1 MTPAPRPDTVKI
13 TVPEF
18 RRVAEQYAKE
28 HPVGGSLHIVT
39 DDGNLEDDNVRFCL
53 EYALKDGD
61 YYGACLALLLLHMTK
76 TQRGKVSREWYRW
89 AGW

>member
-1 MTPAPRPDTVKI
+1 MNTRPDKVKL

-18 RRVAEQYAKE
+18 RRVAEQYAKD

-39 DDGNLEDDNVRFCL
+39 DDSNLEDDSVRSCL
-53 EYALKDGD
+53 NYALERGD
-61 YYGACLALLLLHMTK
+61 HYGACLALLLLHMTK
-76 TQRGKVSREWYRW
+76 TQRGKVSSQWYDW